1 MSAFRAALRISR
13 RDAARAKGRSAL
25 IMVMIGLP
33 VLLITGL
40 LTLSQTTNLSARDEL
55 PSRLG
60 PVADAAVYAH
70 LRRTPVTQEP
80 AGRFGDQPQTGARP
94 PGWTTA
100 EVTALTGGRLLPFH
114 QYTTE
119 ARPPAGFGRVDL
131 LEIDL
136 RDPLGT
142 GVRPLVRGRHPATPQ
157 EIAVTP
163 ALLDAGVTVGSTL
176 QVSRSGEPKRV
187 VGVVEHP
194 NRPGI
199 SEVVALYDSVRPPEG
214 TWRGPGW
221 LADTPAPVTWQD
233 VERLNRAG
241 VRVASRAV
249 VESPRTDA
257 FDAGSSRPDQRLW
270 TAIAVLLVV
279 TQTVLLAGPA
289 FAVGL
294 RRRGR
299 ELATIAAQGG
309 SPRHLRTIVLA
320 DGLLLG
326 GAAALIGAAL
336 GVGAGAIAEAVAAR
350 YLDWTSGPPDIPWWQ
365 VLGVAALGLV
375 SALVAAMAPAA
386 GAARQSPAQ
395 VLAGRA
401 AKARERVGVPVLGL
415 VLVLLGVAMMFTV
428 ASRNDLGV
436 VASATVT
443 LFGLIALTPW
453 LVARTG
459 RLAARLPLPARLS
472 IRDGARHRA
481 RTASAVA
488 AVMAATMG
496 AVTVGIAYHT
506 TYAERREESRLAA
519 PEGTLVVYGQSAD
532 DHVWSEVRAAMRERL
547 PAATFVP
554 GLAAVDDQGRELA
567 TFLRSPADGTSS
579 PYYGSP
585 FDLPITGDARLLALL
600 QGRRD
605 PSAEAALAA
614 GRAVV
619 FDPRLISDGALDV
632 TVQGGEDADGVPI
645 RIPAVRAGAA
655 QAGQG
660 GAVIPASALKKA
672 GFETAERRL
681 YATLPQP
688 VPDQLEPDL
697 QALAI
702 GAAVVV
708 IDDDSDE
715 QYALMLGALLAA
727 AVILV
732 LGGTFAAT
740 GLAAADMRRDLDILS
755 AVGGRPL
762 TRRLVVAAQ
771 AGYIAGLGAVTGLVA
786 GLVTATA
793 MTQGLRTARVSGG
806 LAMPWPFL
814 AVLVLGLPL
823 LAALL
828 AGAFTRTRPAPAR
841 RVA

>member
-13 RDAARAKGRSAL
+13 RDAVRAKGRSAL

-40 LTLSQTTNLSARDEL
+40 LTLSQTTKLSARDEL
-55 PSRLG
+55 PSELG
-60 PVADAAVYAH
+60 SVADAAVYAH
-70 LRRTPVTQEP
+70 LRRTLVTQDP
-80 AGRFGDQPQTGARP
+80 AGRFGDQSQTGARP

-100 EVTALTGGRLLPFH
+100 EIAALTGGRLLPFH

-119 ARPPAGFGRVDL
+119 ARLPGGFGRVEL

-142 GVRPLVRGRHPATPQ
+142 GLRPLVRGRHPATPQ

-163 ALLDAGVTVGSTL
+163 ALLDAGVTVGGTL
-176 QVSRSGEPKRV
+176 QVARSGEPKRV

-199 SEVVALYDSVRPPEG
+199 SEVVALYDSVRPPDG
-214 TWRGPGW
+214 TWRNPGW
-221 LADTPAPVTWQD
+221 LADTPAPVTWEE
-233 VERLNRAG
+233 VKRLNRAG

-249 VESPRTDA
+249 VESPRADA
-257 FDAGSSRPDQRLW
+257 FDAAPIRADQRLW
-270 TAIAVLLVV
+270 LAIAVLLVV

-294 RRRGR
+294 RRRAR
-299 ELATIAAQGG
+299 ELATVAAQGG

-326 GAAALIGAAL
+326 GAAALIGAGL
-336 GVGAGAIAEAVAAR
+336 GVGTGLAMVSVAAR
-350 YLDWTSGPPDIPWWQ
+350 QLDWTSGPPDIPWWQ
-365 VLGVAALGLV
+365 VLGVVALGLV
-375 SALVAAMAPAA
+375 SALVEAVAPAV

-401 AKARERVGVPVLGL
+401 AKARERAGVPVLGL
-415 VLVLLGVAMMFTV
+415 VLVLLGVALMFTV
-428 ASRNDLGV
+428 ASRDDLGV

-453 LVARTG
+453 LVGRTG

-472 IRDGARHRA
+472 IRDGARQRG

-496 AVTVGIAYHT
+496 AVTVGIAYNT
-506 TYAERREESRLAA
+506 SYVERHEQFRLAA
-519 PEGTLVVYGQSAD
+519 PEGTLIVDGENVDG
-532 DHVWSEVRAAMRERL
+532 HGWSEVRAAMRARL

-567 TFLRSPADGTSS
+567 ISVRSPADATSPTS
-579 PYYGSP
+579 YDSP
-585 FDLPITGDARLLALL
+585 FDVPIIGDARLLALL

-619 FDPRLISDGALDV
+619 FDSRLISDGAIDV
-632 TVQGGEDADGVPI
+632 GVVGGEDADEVRI
-645 RIPAVRAGAA
+645 RVPAVPAEGA

-660 GAVIPASALKKA
+660 GAVIPASALKQA
-672 GFETAERRL
+672 GFGTVERTL
-681 YATLPQP
+681 YATLPRP
-688 VPDQLEPDL
+688 VPDRLMPDL
-697 QALAI
+697 QALTI
-702 GAAVVV
+702 GAYVV
-708 IDDDSDE
+708 IVEDDSGE

-740 GLAAADMRRDLDILS
+740 GLAAADMRRDLDTLS

-793 MTQGLRTARVSGG
+793 VTRGMRMARMSGD
-806 LAMPWPFL
+806 LALPWPFL
-814 AVLVLGLPL
+814 AALVLGLPL
-823 LAALL
+823 LAALI
-828 AGAFTRTRPAPAR
+828 AGVFTRTRPAPAR